1 MLEIFDGCEF
11 AFERK
16 GEQTLTITVM
26 RDKDTV
32 GVGVDISP
40 NGRETLFEDL
50 TIKEVFSHFRGVIEE
65 VGEHA
70 EQEWNGVSRD
80 REDARDFLLLAML
93 DIGEKIAQVYRE
105 ERDDAIKAGDYT
117 QALEAENHLFKF
129 QKEGHEKVS
138 ELLEKEVLT
147 QLFKELDIDMEGS
160 LGDFLKD
167 LKG

>member
-16 GEQTLTITVM
+16 GEQTLTITVE

-50 TIKEVFSHFRGVIEE
+50 TIKEVFSNIRGVIEE
-65 VGEHA
+65 VGEQA
-70 EQEWNGVSRD
+70 EQAWNGVSKD
-80 REDARDFLLLAML
+80 REDARDYLLLAML
-93 DIGEKIAQVYRE
+93 DIGEKLAQVYRI
-105 ERDDAIKAGDYT
+105 ERDEAIKAGNYS

-129 QKEGHEKVS
+129 QKEAHEKVS
-138 ELLEKEVLT
+138 QLLEKEALT
-147 QLFKELDIDMEGS
+147 QLFKELDIDVEGF
-160 LGDFLKD
+160 GDFLKS
-167 LKG
+167 LEV